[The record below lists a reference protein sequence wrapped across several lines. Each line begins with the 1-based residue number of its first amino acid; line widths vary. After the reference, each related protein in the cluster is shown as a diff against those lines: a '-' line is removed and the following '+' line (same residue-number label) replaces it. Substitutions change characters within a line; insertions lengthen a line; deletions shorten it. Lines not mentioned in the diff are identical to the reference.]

1 MLFNYEGINYQL
13 QLRHG
18 TTYPKRDWL

>member
-18 TTYPKRDWL
+18 TTYPKRD

>member
-13 QLRHG
+13 QLCHC

>member
-13 QLRHG
+13 QLCHG